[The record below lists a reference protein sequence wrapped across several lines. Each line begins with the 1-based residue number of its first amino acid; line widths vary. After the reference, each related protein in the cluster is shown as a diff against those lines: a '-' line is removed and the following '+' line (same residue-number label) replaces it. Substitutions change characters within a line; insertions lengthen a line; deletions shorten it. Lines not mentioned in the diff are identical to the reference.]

1 MQAQMLTSKFGG
13 ELISFKL
20 NGEEKIHQGKDC
32 VDENGKIYWQRHS
45 PILFPVVG
53 KLKKN
58 QTIIGGRTYEMPQH
72 GFARDLE
79 FEPLT
84 KLDNFHSYMLK
95 SNKYTLSRYP
105 YDFELYATYR
115 IDGNKLTTIYKVINT
130 GITNMPFGIGGHPAF
145 KIDLEQLKKGNYYI
159 EFEEDEEKLPFA
171 KAEVVRLMKENLD
184 DDKMIRERVKVE
196 MNKFLGEVLKNV
208 CKQLN
213 DYPYTTI
220 EYEML
225 KESTYPYTNITR
237 INQEKERI
245 LLHLE
250 AIKADCNALAMDVQR
265 TLKLKDV
272 AEEDDLSSFLAHDD
286 EETEE
291 EE

>member
-1 MQAQMLTSKFGG
+1 MA
-13 ELISFKL
+13 
-20 NGEEKIHQGKDC
+20 
-32 VDENGKIYWQRHS
+32 
-45 PILFPVVG
+45 
-53 KLKKN
+53 
-58 QTIIGGRTYEMPQH
+58 
-72 GFARDLE
+72 
-79 FEPLT
+79 
-84 KLDNFHSYMLK
+84 
-95 SNKYTLSRYP
+95 
-105 YDFELYATYR
+105 
-115 IDGNKLTTIYKVINT
+115 
-130 GITNMPFGIGGHPAF
+130 
-145 KIDLEQLKKGNYYI
+145 
-159 EFEEDEEKLPFA
+159 EFEEINEIEETELDTIETEGNAEEIEEYLDEDDEKLPFA

-225 KESTYPYTNITR
+225 KESTYPYTNIER

-250 AIKADCNALAMDVQR
+250 AIKADCNALAMDVQK

-272 AEEDDLSSFLAHDD
+272 VEEDTFATFSADV
-286 EETEE
+286 EE
-291 EE
+291 EEEE

>member
-1 MQAQMLTSKFGG
+1 MMADEEIFETS
-13 ELISFKL
+13 
-20 NGEEKIHQGKDC
+20 EEFME
-32 VDENGKIYWQRHS
+32 DE
-45 PILFPVVG
+45 
-53 KLKKN
+53 
-58 QTIIGGRTYEMPQH
+58 
-72 GFARDLE
+72 
-79 FEPLT
+79 
-84 KLDNFHSYMLK
+84 
-95 SNKYTLSRYP
+95 
-105 YDFELYATYR
+105 
-115 IDGNKLTTIYKVINT
+115 
-130 GITNMPFGIGGHPAF
+130 
-145 KIDLEQLKKGNYYI
+145 
-159 EFEEDEEKLPFA
+159 EEKLPFA

-225 KESTYPYTNITR
+225 KESTYPYTNIER

-250 AIKADCNALAMDVQR
+250 AIKADCNALAMDVQK

-272 AEEDDLSSFLAHDD
+272 VEEDSFTSFTAS
-286 EETEE
+286 EE
-291 EE
+291 EEEE

>member
-1 MQAQMLTSKFGG
+1 MV
-13 ELISFKL
+13 E
-20 NGEEKIHQGKDC
+20 EEKI
-32 VDENGKIYWQRHS
+32 EETEEY
-45 PILFPVVG
+45 
-53 KLKKN
+53 
-58 QTIIGGRTYEMPQH
+58 
-72 GFARDLE
+72 
-79 FEPLT
+79 
-84 KLDNFHSYMLK
+84 
-95 SNKYTLSRYP
+95 
-105 YDFELYATYR
+105 
-115 IDGNKLTTIYKVINT
+115 ID
-130 GITNMPFGIGGHPAF
+130 
-145 KIDLEQLKKGNYYI
+145 
-159 EFEEDEEKLPFA
+159 EDEEKLPFA

-213 DYPYTTI
+213 EYPYTTI

-225 KESTYPYTNITR
+225 KESVYPYTNIER

-272 AEEDDLSSFLAHDD
+272 AEEDTFVNFSASED
-286 EETEE
+286 EE
-291 EE
+291 EEE

>member
-1 MQAQMLTSKFGG
+1 MSEEEMIEETS
-13 ELISFKL
+13 
-20 NGEEKIHQGKDC
+20 EEFVE
-32 VDENGKIYWQRHS
+32 VD
-45 PILFPVVG
+45 
-53 KLKKN
+53 
-58 QTIIGGRTYEMPQH
+58 
-72 GFARDLE
+72 D
-79 FEPLT
+79 
-84 KLDNFHSYMLK
+84 
-95 SNKYTLSRYP
+95 
-105 YDFELYATYR
+105 
-115 IDGNKLTTIYKVINT
+115 
-130 GITNMPFGIGGHPAF
+130 
-145 KIDLEQLKKGNYYI
+145 
-159 EFEEDEEKLPFA
+159 EKLPFA

-196 MNKFLGEVLKNV
+196 MNKFLGDVLKNV

-225 KESTYPYTNITR
+225 KESTYPYTNIER

-250 AIKADCNALAMDVQR
+250 AIKADCNALAMDVQK

-272 AEEDDLSSFLAHDD
+272 VEEDSFASFSAID
-286 EETEE
+286 EDEE

>member
-1 MQAQMLTSKFGG
+1 MS
-13 ELISFKL
+13 
-20 NGEEKIHQGKDC
+20 EE
-32 VDENGKIYWQRHS
+32 
-45 PILFPVVG
+45 
-53 KLKKN
+53 
-58 QTIIGGRTYEMPQH
+58 EM
-72 GFARDLE
+72 
-79 FEPLT
+79 
-84 KLDNFHSYMLK
+84 
-95 SNKYTLSRYP
+95 
-105 YDFELYATYR
+105 
-115 IDGNKLTTIYKVINT
+115 I
-130 GITNMPFGIGGHPAF
+130 
-145 KIDLEQLKKGNYYI
+145 EQVSE
-159 EFEEDEEKLPFA
+159 EFEEEDEKLPFA

-225 KESTYPYTNITR
+225 KESTYPYTNIER

-250 AIKADCNALAMDVQR
+250 AIKADCNALAMDVQK

-272 AEEDDLSSFLAHDD
+272 VEEDTFSFLAPTD
-286 EETEE
+286 EEDEE
-291 EE
+291 E